1 MRRADRLFRLVDLL
15 RGGDLM
21 TAEVLADQ
29 LEVSVRTVYRDM
41 ADLMANGVPITGEA
55 GVGYVMGGGW
65 DLPPMMFTEDEIVAL
80 VGGARMIRAWGGTE
94 MAAGAD
100 AALKKIAAVLPAD
113 AKRRIDGV
121 HVHAMRMPRQT
132 PEMAAAL
139 DRIETATEGRQR
151 LRFGYRDEAGA
162 RSNRTVR
169 PLGLWFWGQVWTL
182 VGWCEL
188 REDFRMFRVDRM
200 SGLSA
205 GGVFRLEPGQTL
217 RDFRLQQ
224 MSGCEE
230 QEAPARGRGE
240 NAPKPNGLGA

>member
-80 VGGARMIRAWGGTE
+80 VGGARMIQAWGGTE

-100 AALKKIAAVLPAD
+100 AALKKIAAVLPSD

-132 PEMAAAL
+132 PDMAAAL

-151 LRFGYRDEAGA
+151 LSFDYQDEAGA
-162 RSNRTVR
+162 ETRRTVR

-200 SGLSA
+200 ADLT
-205 GGVFRLEPGQTL
+205 GGGAFRLEPGQTL
-217 RDFRLQQ
+217 RDFRLQHVE
-224 MSGCEE
+224 GCGAE
-230 QEAPARGRGE
+230 EAPARGLDRETPGD
-240 NAPKPNGLGA
+240 ARA